1 MASKWPFLM
10 SLPLGSWLLIQF
22 VCGTVSEQHLTAR
35 KKKQNPATFWWVFFG
50 EVRGQIIMK
59 CCRKTKLRVTF
70 LHTFLPKLEGN
81 VPECSLGSW
90 NAPALY
96 LLVVIVTMCTF
107 SQHPEFSND
116 KYVT

>member
-1 MASKWPFLM
+1 
-10 SLPLGSWLLIQF
+10 
-22 VCGTVSEQHLTAR
+22 
-35 KKKQNPATFWWVFFG
+35 
-50 EVRGQIIMK
+50 MK